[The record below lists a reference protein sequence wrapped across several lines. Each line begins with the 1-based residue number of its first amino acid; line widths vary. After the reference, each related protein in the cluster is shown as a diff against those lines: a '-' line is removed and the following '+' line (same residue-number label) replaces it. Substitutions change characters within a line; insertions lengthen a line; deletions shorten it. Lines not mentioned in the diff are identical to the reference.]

1 MRIARILGTALILI
15 AVAACAPGQAATGG
29 TLSIATQ
36 ADPTCL
42 DPQQTGQ
49 LVSMDVSRSLVDTL
63 TDQDPKTGK
72 IVPWLAE
79 QFSALDGGRKF
90 KFVLRQGVTFSDG
103 TPVDSAA
110 VKATFDQLIKLPANG
125 APAYIRGYTGTTVI
139 DPRTFTVDFTTPNAQ
154 FLQATSGAGL
164 GILSTE
170 TAKKPLAARCRGD
183 YVGSGPYVLDHYT
196 ANQEVV
202 IKKRPD
208 YAWPSSLSPNRGAAA
223 LEQIRF
229 AFVPEDGAR
238 TTALRSG
245 QVQLGTAIQPTDQD
259 LFQGNGFSLL
269 SASSPGAV
277 NPLSLNHKGVLADER
292 VRDALLTGIDRE
304 ELVKAVLGSRAKPA
318 TSVLSSSTPFYQ
330 PTDKLRYDPLASEKL
345 LAEAG
350 WAPGPDGIRVKDGK
364 RLSLNWL
371 IPAPMPPADE
381 AVQQQLRKIGVEL
394 KLNAVPPAK
403 YVEQQSAGNFD
414 LTAVAVTRAD
424 PDVLRNLFYSK
435 GQNLWHLP
443 PSQLDTYLEQQLAA
457 SSDAER
463 QQAVTNAVTWII
475 DHADSIPL
483 YENALVDGVA
493 DQVKDLTL
501 DASLRLRLHD
511 ARLG

>member
-1 MRIARILGTALILI
+1 MRTARILGTALIL
-15 AVAACAPGQAATGG
+15 AAAAACAPGQAATGG

-79 QFSALDGGRKF
+79 QFTVLDGGRKF

-110 VKATFDQLIKLPANG
+110 VKATFDQLVKLPANG

-164 GILSTE
+164 GILSSA

-202 IKKRPD
+202 IRKRPD

-238 TTALRSG
+238 STALRSG
-245 QVQLGTAIQPTDQD
+245 QVQLATAIQPTDQD

-277 NPLSLNHKGVLADER
+277 NPLSLNHKGILADER
-292 VRDALLTGIDRE
+292 VRTALLTGIDRE

-330 PTDKLRYDPLASEKL
+330 PTDKLRYDPQASERL
-345 LAEAG
+345 LSEAG
-350 WAPGPDGIRVKDGK
+350 WAPGPDGTRVKDGN

-403 YVEQQSAGNFD
+403 YVEQQ
-414 LTAVAVTRAD
+414 LTA
-424 PDVLRNLFYSK
+424 
-435 GQNLWHLP
+435 G
-443 PSQLDTYLEQQLAA
+443 
-457 SSDAER
+457 SDAER
-463 QQAVTNAVTWII
+463 QQAVTNAVNWII
-475 DHADSIPL
+475 DHADSVPL
-483 YENALVDGVA
+483 YENALVDGVS
-493 DQVKDLTL
+493 DQVKDLAL

>member
-1 MRIARILGTALILI
+1 MRTVRILGTALVLT
-15 AVAACAPGQAATGG
+15 AVAACAPGQAGTGG

-79 QFSALDGGRKF
+79 QFTALDGGRKF

-125 APAYIRGYTGTTVI
+125 APAYIRGYTGTTVL
-139 DPRTFTVDFTTPNAQ
+139 DARTFTVDFTTPNAQ

-164 GILSTE
+164 GILSVA
-170 TAKKPLAARCRGD
+170 TAKKPLATRCRGD

-196 ANQEVV
+196 ANQEIV

-208 YAWPSSLSPNRGAAA
+208 YAWPSSLSPHHGAAA
-223 LEQIRF
+223 LEQVRF
-229 AFVPEDGAR
+229 LFVPEDGAR

-245 QVQLGTAIQPTDQD
+245 QVQIGTAIQPTDQD

-277 NPLSLNHKGVLADER
+277 NPLSLNHKGILADER
-292 VRDALLTGIDRE
+292 VRRALLTGIDRE
-304 ELVKAVLGSRAKPA
+304 ELVKAVLGDRAKPA
-318 TSVLSSSTPFYQ
+318 TSVLSSSTPFYE
-330 PTDKLRYDPLASEKL
+330 PTGKLRYDPQASGKL
-345 LAEAG
+345 LDEAG
-350 WAPGPDGIRVKDGK
+350 WAPGPDGIRVKDGR
-364 RLSLNWL
+364 RLSLDWL

-403 YVEQQSAGNFD
+403 YVEQQAGGHFD

-443 PSQLDTYLEQQLAA
+443 PSPLDTYLEQQLTA
-457 SSDAER
+457 SSDTER
-463 QQAVTNAVTWII
+463 RQAVTNAVNWII
-475 DHADSIPL
+475 DHADSVPL
-483 YENALVDGVA
+483 YENALVDGVS